1 MNENLRI
8 AVVGATGVVG
18 GEVLSALFDRDFP
31 AERLSVLASERSAG
45 EELEYGEESLEVEK
59 ATPESFRGIGLV
71 ILATPPEVSR
81 GLAPA
86 AQAAGAWVVDAS
98 LAFRADGNVPLVLP
112 GFNSEVLDASFKGRI
127 VSVPSA
133 VTTALVTVL
142 EPLRQAFG
150 VAQVQVT
157 ALMGVSSGGQQGL
170 RELESQTA
178 ALLSGREP
186 EAHHFPHRV
195 GFNLVPQVGLFMAN
209 SPWTEEEAGWTL
221 EAARLFAPKGEVPVV
236 AGTAVQ
242 VPTFFGHGL
251 SLHVRLRKPA
261 PVDQARAALK
271 GVARAQGAG
280 FTRREGL
287 PDDEPRHRRPHRPR
301 GPPALLPP
309 VPRVA
314 HPLRRGG
321 QRRPGRRPQPR
332 GGRPAAGRASRL
344 TIWQGRRGAR
354 AHLTGSRATFPRKSR
369 ERGRVSPGLRL
380 ATLPARPCAPFSL
393 SPPCS
398 CRPWRPHK
406 CR

>member
-45 EELEYGEESLEVEK
+45 EELEYGEETLEVEK
-59 ATPESFRGIGLV
+59 ATPESFRGMGLV

-98 LAFRADGNVPLVLP
+98 LAFRSDGNVPLVLP
-112 GFNSEVLDASFKGRI
+112 GFNSEVLGASFKGRI

-133 VTTALVTVL
+133 VSTALVTVL

-157 ALMGVSSGGQQGL
+157 ALMGVSSAGQQGL
-170 RELESQTA
+170 RELEAQTA

-186 EAHHFPHRV
+186 EAHPLFPHRV

-261 PVDQARAALK
+261 PVEQARAALK
-271 GVARAQGAG
+271 GS
-280 FTRREGL
+280 
-287 PDDEPRHRRPHRPR
+287 
-301 GPPALLPP
+301 PAIKVLDSPGEKVYPMTSLVTADPT
-309 VPRVA
+309 VHVGR
-314 HPLRRGG
+314 LRSF
-321 QRRPGRRPQPR
+321 PQAPEWLSLF
-332 GGRPAAGRASRL
+332 AAVDNTG
-344 TIWQGRRGAR
+344 RGA
-354 AHLTGSRATFPRKSR
+354 ALNLVEA
-369 ERGRVSPGLRL
+369 GLRL
-380 ATLPARPCAPFSL
+380 AERSA
-393 SPPCS
+393 
-398 CRPWRPHK
+398 
-406 CR
+406 

>member
-18 GEVLSALFDRDFP
+18 GEVVSALLDRDFP
-31 AERLSVLASERSAG
+31 AEHLSVLASERSAG
-45 EELEYGEESLEVEK
+45 EELEYGEETLEVEK

-81 GLAPA
+81 ALAPA

-98 LAFRADGNVPLVLP
+98 PAFRSDGNVPLVLP
-112 GFNSEVLDASFKGRI
+112 GFNTEALSASFKGRI
-127 VSVPSA
+127 VSMPSA
-133 VTTALVTVL
+133 TTTALVTVL

-157 ALMGVSSGGQQGL
+157 ALMGVSASGQQGL
-170 RELESQTA
+170 RELEQQTA

-186 EAHHFPHRV
+186 EAHVFPHRV
-195 GFNLVPQVGLFMAN
+195 GFNLVPQVSPFMAN

-271 GVARAQGAG
+271 GS
-280 FTRREGL
+280 
-287 PDDEPRHRRPHRPR
+287 
-301 GPPALLPP
+301 PALKVLDSPGEKVYP
-309 VPRVA
+309 MTSLVTADPTIHVGR
-314 HPLRRGG
+314 LRSF
-321 QRRPGRRPQPR
+321 PQAPEWLTLF
-332 GGRPAAGRASRL
+332 AAVDNAGR
-344 TIWQGRRGAR
+344 GA
-354 AHLTGSRATFPRKSR
+354 ALNLVEA
-369 ERGRVSPGLRL
+369 GLRL
-380 ATLPARPCAPFSL
+380 AERPA
-393 SPPCS
+393 
-398 CRPWRPHK
+398 
-406 CR
+406 

>member
-31 AERLSVLASERSAG
+31 AEHLSVLASERSAG
-45 EELEYGEESLEVEK
+45 EELEYGEETLEVEK

-81 GLAPA
+81 ALAPA

-98 LAFRADGNVPLVLP
+98 PAFRSDGNVPLVLP
-112 GFNSEVLDASFKGRI
+112 GFNTEALSASFKGRI
-127 VSVPSA
+127 VSMPSA
-133 VTTALVTVL
+133 TTTALVTVL

-157 ALMGVSSGGQQGL
+157 ALMGVSASGQQGL
-170 RELESQTA
+170 RELEQQTA

-186 EAHHFPHRV
+186 EAHVFPHRV
-195 GFNLVPQVGLFMAN
+195 GFNLVPQVSPFMAN

-271 GVARAQGAG
+271 GS
-280 FTRREGL
+280 
-287 PDDEPRHRRPHRPR
+287 
-301 GPPALLPP
+301 PALKVLDSPGEKVYP
-309 VPRVA
+309 MTSLVTADPTIHVGR
-314 HPLRRGG
+314 LRSF
-321 QRRPGRRPQPR
+321 PQAPEWLTLF
-332 GGRPAAGRASRL
+332 AAVDNAGR
-344 TIWQGRRGAR
+344 GA
-354 AHLTGSRATFPRKSR
+354 ALNLVEA
-369 ERGRVSPGLRL
+369 GLRL
-380 ATLPARPCAPFSL
+380 AERPA
-393 SPPCS
+393 
-398 CRPWRPHK
+398 
-406 CR
+406 

>member
-31 AERLSVLASERSAG
+31 AEHLSVLASERSAG
-45 EELEYGEESLEVEK
+45 EELEYGEETLEVEK

-81 GLAPA
+81 ALAPA

-98 LAFRADGNVPLVLP
+98 PAFRSDGNVPLVLP
-112 GFNSEVLDASFKGRI
+112 GFNTEALSASFKGRI
-127 VSVPSA
+127 VSMPSA
-133 VTTALVTVL
+133 TTTALVTVL

-157 ALMGVSSGGQQGL
+157 ALMGVSASGQQGL
-170 RELESQTA
+170 RELEQQTA

-186 EAHHFPHRV
+186 EAHVFPHRV
-195 GFNLVPQVGLFMAN
+195 GFNLVPQVSPFMAN

-271 GVARAQGAG
+271 GS
-280 FTRREGL
+280 
-287 PDDEPRHRRPHRPR
+287 
-301 GPPALLPP
+301 PALKVLDSPGEKVYP
-309 VPRVA
+309 MTSLVTADPTVHVGR
-314 HPLRRGG
+314 LRSF
-321 QRRPGRRPQPR
+321 PQAPEWLTLF
-332 GGRPAAGRASRL
+332 AAVDNAGR
-344 TIWQGRRGAR
+344 GA
-354 AHLTGSRATFPRKSR
+354 ALNLVEA
-369 ERGRVSPGLRL
+369 GLRL
-380 ATLPARPCAPFSL
+380 AERPA
-393 SPPCS
+393 
-398 CRPWRPHK
+398 
-406 CR
+406 